1 MCTLGTKDCT
11 SNALKV
17 FKTTRWVLFPQEH
30 ILLISR
36 YKLIKINTTVR
47 EISVSLSFK
56 TSYLWVYVYVC
67 VKARYRLHILLWI
80 YVVFVDSR
88 NAYTFRYFS
97 PSLQVSIW
105 ILDLIKYCVWR
116 ALTILTTIAYWSSA
130 YFCLKYI
137 VMHTIKWCNKK
148 YLDLN
153 IFNEQSY
160 HQLYKSKS
168 HLFLHSFGTNI
179 FFNLNNQWLVTILN
193 VQITANKL
201 NMYHQFLDCKV

>member
-1 MCTLGTKDCT
+1 MLIHSSARSDYNVYFGHEGLHFKCTK
-11 SNALKV
+11 S

-116 ALTILTTIAYWSSA
+116 ALTILTTIAY
-130 YFCLKYI
+130 
-137 VMHTIKWCNKK
+137 
-148 YLDLN
+148 
-153 IFNEQSY
+153 
-160 HQLYKSKS
+160 SKIYC
-168 HLFLHSFGTNI
+168 HAH
-179 FFNLNNQWLVTILN
+179 NQMVW
-193 VQITANKL
+193 
-201 NMYHQFLDCKV
+201 

>member
-116 ALTILTTIAYWSSA
+116 ALTILTTIAYSSQA
-130 YFCLKYI
+130 ELLITINVSITIGTSTKYFSVQNFWLSI
-137 VMHTIKWCNKK
+137 T
-148 YLDLN
+148 
-153 IFNEQSY
+153 
-160 HQLYKSKS
+160 
-168 HLFLHSFGTNI
+168 SFRM
-179 FFNLNNQWLVTILN
+179 F
-193 VQITANKL
+193 
-201 NMYHQFLDCKV
+201 